1 LLKSAIKANSIEV
14 KMLDAMFIYGFIFG
28 FFGFTLWDMFL
39 RDVLLKK
46 RICVHLT
53 LDDCV
58 LHRKTTPIVYTETSE
73 EGSIGRS
80 QSSSSDDCS
89 SSEGD
94 IDLMDAIRE
103 TRKKKDFHLKD
114 MVQEV
119 VDNSYNVVK
128 ELESELPPAKKEL
141 FSSVVGM
148 LKNMGQGKTPTE
160 DELKGLIEKSNI
172 FWDNLVSDEA
182 GDQRDSEI
190 VIDRLRELQQS

>member
-1 LLKSAIKANSIEV
+1 
-14 KMLDAMFIYGFIFG
+14 
-28 FFGFTLWDMFL
+28 
-39 RDVLLKK
+39 
-46 RICVHLT
+46 
-53 LDDCV
+53 
-58 LHRKTTPIVYTETSE
+58 
-73 EGSIGRS
+73 
-80 QSSSSDDCS
+80 
-89 SSEGD
+89 
-94 IDLMDAIRE
+94 MDAIRE